1 LNLRTALSFAA
12 ALPLLGPLW
21 AGCAHKDLAGPEV
34 YSTYCARCHGESGKG
49 KGDADSL
56 ILYPHLNLLTSPMVR
71 GGDRAAVRRRIREGN
86 GPMPGFARR
95 LDALEVERIVDFTLQ
110 LGRDTK
116 TAKES
121 P

>member
-1 LNLRTALSFAA
+1 LKLRTALLLAA

-21 AGCAHKDLAGPEV
+21 TGCAHKDLTGPEV

-56 ILYPHLNLLTSPMVR
+56 LLYPRLNLLTSPMVR
-71 GGDRAAVRRRIREGN
+71 NGDRAAVRRRIREGN